1 MTRGRG
7 AAAYNEAIDR
17 AFLPA
22 PAGALRSRV
31 KSMNDHQPNP
41 ASPGR
46 RNFFIKVITGVHALM
61 GATLASILGAAAL
74 APSFRRRDESW
85 LHAAA
90 LDAVR
95 ENEPLA
101 VTLRVA
107 RQDGYSQVVDRTVVY
122 LVRQGGEVKA
132 LQSTCTHLGCRT
144 SYDKPNKRIVCPCH
158 GGVYDLQGNV
168 VEGPPPAPLP
178 SIPTRVDG
186 DQVLV
191 QV

>member
-1 MTRGRG
+1 MT
-7 AAAYNEAIDR
+7 
-17 AFLPA
+17 
-22 PAGALRSRV
+22 
-31 KSMNDHQPNP
+31 DHQPTP
-41 ASPGR
+41 ISLGR
-46 RNFFIKVITGVHALM
+46 RNFFVRVITGIHAVM
-61 GATLASILGAAAL
+61 GAGLAFILGGAVL

-107 RQDGYSQVVDRTVVY
+107 RQDGYSQVVDRKVIY
-122 LVRQGGEVKA
+122 LVRQGSEVRA
-132 LQSTCTHLGCRT
+132 MQSTCTHLGCRT
-144 SYDKPNKRIVCPCH
+144 SYDKPNKRIICPCH

-168 VEGPPPAPLP
+168 LEGPPPAPLP
-178 SIPTRVDG
+178 SIATRVEG

>member
-1 MTRGRG
+1 
-7 AAAYNEAIDR
+7 
-17 AFLPA
+17 
-22 PAGALRSRV
+22 
-31 KSMNDHQPNP
+31 MNDHQPCP
-41 ASPGR
+41 ASLGR
-46 RNFFIKVITGVHALM
+46 RNFFVRVITGVHAVM
-61 GATLASILGAAAL
+61 GATITAVLGGAVL

-107 RQDGYSQVVDRTVVY
+107 RQDGYAQVVDRTVVY
-122 LVRQGGEVKA
+122 LVRNGSEVKA

-168 VEGPPPAPLP
+168 VSGPPPQPLP
-178 SIPTRVDG
+178 SVPTRVDG
-186 DQVLV
+186 DQILV

>member
-1 MTRGRG
+1 MT
-7 AAAYNEAIDR
+7 
-17 AFLPA
+17 
-22 PAGALRSRV
+22 
-31 KSMNDHQPNP
+31 DHQPTP
-41 ASPGR
+41 ADLGR
-46 RNFFIKVITGVHALM
+46 RNFFVRVITGVHAAM
-61 GATLASILGAAAL
+61 GATLTFILGGAVL
-74 APSFRRRDESW
+74 APSFQKRDESW

-107 RQDGYSQVVDRTVVY
+107 RQDGYAQVVDRTVVY
-122 LVRQGGEVKA
+122 LVRSGGEVKA

-144 SYDKPNKRIVCPCH
+144 SYDRANKRIVCPCH

-168 VEGPPPAPLP
+168 IEGPPPAPLP
-178 SIPTRVDG
+178 AVPTRVDG
-186 DQVLV
+186 GQILV